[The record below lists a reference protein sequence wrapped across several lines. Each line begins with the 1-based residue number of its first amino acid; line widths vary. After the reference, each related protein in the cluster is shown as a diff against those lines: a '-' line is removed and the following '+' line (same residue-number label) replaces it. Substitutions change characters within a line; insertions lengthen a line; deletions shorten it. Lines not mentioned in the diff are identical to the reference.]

1 MLLTETNIIH
11 YLFDRGLVDA
21 SSFIKGNFSCRSGQN
36 RHTNFIINKEYDA
49 HRFFIKQAITNAEKS
64 VSLRREGLFYELV
77 SANEPF
83 QGLQKYLPEILLLD
97 IKNSI
102 LIVEWLGEYIN
113 LHDWLMSGRAIE
125 NTERVATELTKGL
138 YSLHSITDG
147 GNNELKENDFFYEF
161 KPWILR
167 LPEMKTGNGRAA
179 RSEAEDDGLKL
190 IFSIPG
196 FVQLI
201 EQAAKLWEPSCIIH
215 GDCKLNNF
223 LLKQEQTAEVIQI
236 KLIDWELVN
245 TGDPL
250 WDLATVFQSVL
261 TAWVISED
269 PLFKSTSTGKAF
281 DISSMQ
287 QFISVCWKKYAEL
300 QSWDSPV
307 GKTKFDKCTSLCA
320 LRLLHSCFETTP
332 GAKSLRPY
340 SARLL
345 QLAHNILSNP
355 VVAGEQLLGVN
366 MYV

>member
-11 YLFDRGLVDA
+11 YLLDRGLVDA
-21 SSFIKGNFSCRSGQN
+21 ASFVKGNFSCRTGQN
-36 RHTNFIINKEYDA
+36 RHTNFVINKEFDA

-64 VSLRREGLFYELV
+64 ASLRREGLFYELASV
-77 SANEPF
+77 NENF
-83 QGLQKYLPEILLLD
+83 QTLRKYLPENLLLD

-102 LIVEWLGEYIN
+102 LIVEWLGEHSN

-125 NTERVATELTKGL
+125 NTEGVAVQLATAL
-138 YSLHSITDG
+138 YSLHTVTDG
-147 GNNELKENDFFYEF
+147 GDNELKRQDFFYEF

-167 LPEMKTGNGRAA
+167 LPEMKTGNGRVA

-196 FVQLI
+196 FVRQI
-201 EQAAKLWEPSCIIH
+201 EQAAELWEPSGIIH

-223 LLKQEQTAEVIQI
+223 LLKQEQTAGEIQI

-245 TGDPL
+245 SGDPL

-261 TAWVISED
+261 TAWVICED
-269 PLFKSTSTGKAF
+269 PLIKGTSAGKTI
-281 DISSMQ
+281 DINTMQ
-287 QFISVCWKKYAEL
+287 RLISVCWKKYAEFKN
-300 QSWDSPV
+300 WDAVV
-307 GKTKFDKCTSLCA
+307 GKEKFNKCTAFCA
-320 LRLLHSCFETTP
+320 LRLLHACFESTP

-355 VVAGEQLLGVN
+355 AAGEQLLGVN
-366 MYV
+366 NYV